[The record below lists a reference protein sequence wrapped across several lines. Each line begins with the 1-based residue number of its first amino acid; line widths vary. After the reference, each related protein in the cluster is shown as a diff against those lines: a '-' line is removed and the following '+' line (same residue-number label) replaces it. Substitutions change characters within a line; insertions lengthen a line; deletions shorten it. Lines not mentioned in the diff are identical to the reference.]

1 MTAIASITLTSG
13 GVTSATGFVATGLNC
28 GIRPDRKDLALI
40 LAPEGTT
47 AAGLFTTNQVCAAP
61 VKVCREN
68 VADGFARAVLV
79 NSGNANACTGPTGMA
94 DTREMVKL
102 TAQAL
107 GLEESDVLI
116 CSTGVIGQYLPMEK
130 IREGIPRLPAGLSVE
145 GGSDACQAI
154 LTTDAFEKTCAAL
167 VESASG
173 RYTVGGMAKGA
184 GMIHPNMA
192 TTLCFVTTDAE
203 IAPEALRQAL
213 KSATDASFNSITVD
227 GDTSTN
233 DTILLLASGAS
244 GVKVEGEEALAQFTE
259 ALTQVAQDLAKK
271 VVKDGEGA
279 RCLVEIK
286 VTGAVDDAS
295 ARKVAQ
301 TIAGSLLF
309 KTMLA
314 GGEPNWGRVLAAA
327 GRAGV
332 ELNEETCELSFG
344 EVKVFSNGSGLPQN
358 QPAAAELLKAS
369 EIPMHLDLGAGGGQA
384 VIWTCDIGHPYVE
397 LNGSYMS

>member
-1 MTAIASITLTSG
+1 MTAIASITLASG

-130 IREGIPRLPAGLSVE
+130 IREGIPRLPAGLSTE
-145 GGSDACQAI
+145 GGADACQAI
-154 LTTDAFEKTCAAL
+154 LTTDAFEKTCAAI

-332 ELNEETCELSFG
+332 ELKEETCELSFG

-358 QPAAAELLKAS
+358 QPAAAEFLKAS
-369 EIPMHLDLGAGGGQA
+369 EIPMHLDLGAGGGQV

>member
-1 MTAIASITLTSG
+1 MTAIASITLISG
-13 GVTSATGFVATGLNC
+13 GITSAAGFTATGLNC
-28 GIRPDRKDLALI
+28 GIRPDRKDLAL
-40 LAPEGTT
+40 LWAAEGTT

-61 VKVCREN
+61 VKVCREH
-68 VADGFARAVLV
+68 VAGGFVRAVLV
-79 NSGNANACTGPTGMA
+79 NSGNANACTGPQGMA
-94 DTREMVKL
+94 DTLEMVRL
-102 TAQAL
+102 TAESL
-107 GLEESDVLI
+107 GVEEREVLI

-130 IREGIPRLPAGLSVE
+130 IREGIPRLKGGLSVE
-145 GGSDACQAI
+145 GGADACQAI
-154 LTTDAFEKTCAAL
+154 LTTDAFEKTCAAV

-173 RYTVGGMAKGA
+173 SYTIGGMAKGA

-192 TTLCFVTTDAE
+192 TTLAFVTTDAA
-203 IAPEALRQAL
+203 IAPEALKAAL
-213 KSATDASFNSITVD
+213 KTATDASFNSITVD

-244 GVKVEGEEALAQFTE
+244 GVKLERAEALEQFTQ
-259 ALTQVAQDLAKK
+259 ALTLVTQDLAKK

-279 RCLVEIK
+279 RCIVEIK
-286 VTGAVDDAS
+286 VTGARDDAS
-295 ARKVAQ
+295 ARQVAQ

-332 ELNEETCELSFG
+332 PLAEERCELSFG
-344 EVKVFSNGSGLPQN
+344 EVKVYSNGSGLPEN
-358 QPAAAELLKAS
+358 QPAAAQVLKAS
-369 EIPMHLDLGAGGGQA
+369 EIPMHLDLGAGEGSA

>member
-1 MTAIASITLTSG
+1 MTAIASITLASG

-107 GLEESDVLI
+107 SVEESDVLI

-203 IAPEALRQAL
+203 VAPEALRQAL

-233 DTILLLASGAS
+233 DTILLLANGAS
-244 GVKVEGEEALAQFTE
+244 GVKVEGEEALAQFTQ

-286 VTGAVDDAS
+286 VTGGVDDAS

-344 EVKVFSNGSGLPQN
+344 NVKVFSNGSGLPQN

>member
-13 GVTSATGFVATGLNC
+13 GITSAAGFTATGLNC

-40 LAPEGTT
+40 WAPEGTA

-61 VKVCREN
+61 VKVCRDN
-68 VADGFARAVLV
+68 VANGRARAIIV
-79 NSGNANACTGPTGMA
+79 NSGNANACTGTQGMA
-94 DTREMVKL
+94 DTVEMVKL
-102 TAQAL
+102 TAESL
-107 GLEESDVLI
+107 GIDAQDVLI
-116 CSTGVIGQYLPMEK
+116 CSTGVIGQYLPMERV
-130 IREGIPRLPAGLSVE
+130 REGIPQLKAGLSVE
-145 GGSDACQAI
+145 GGADACQAI
-154 LTTDAFEKTCAAL
+154 LTTDAFEKTCAAT

-173 RYTVGGMAKGA
+173 RYILGGMAKGA

-192 TTLCFVTTDAE
+192 TTLCFITTDAAV
-203 IAPEALRQAL
+203 APEALKAAL
-213 KSATDASFNSITVD
+213 KTATDASFNSITVD

-233 DTILLLASGAS
+233 DTILLLANGAS
-244 GVKVEGEEALAQFTE
+244 GVKVEGDEALAQFTE
-259 ALTQVAQDLAKK
+259 ALTLVTQDLAKK

-286 VTGAVDDAS
+286 VTGAADDAS
-295 ARKVAQ
+295 ARQVAQ

-332 ELNEETCELSFG
+332 PITEESCELSFG
-344 EVKVFSNGSGLPQN
+344 EVKVYSNGAGLPQN

-369 EIPMHLDLGAGGGQA
+369 EIPMQLDLGVGDGSA